1 MTKKDYKAIARSING
16 STVLMPPLNL
26 SLTDNEKDVWIAGSK
41 DQLRQIAMD
50 LCEVMHRD
58 NPSFDRER
66 FLIDCGIED

>member
-1 MTKKDYKAIARSING
+1 MTNKDYKAIARSING

-26 SLTDNEKDVWIAGSK
+26 SLTDNEKDVWITGSK

-58 NPSFDRER
+58 NPRFDRER
-66 FLIDCGIED
+66 FLKACGIE